1 MGKNIPISPQPGL
14 TFSPAVKRGNLL
26 FISGLTGVSEETK
39 GDMAAQTELIFQKM
53 KALLEEA
60 GATFDNVVWTTDYMT
75 TLEDY
80 NKTADIRRKYL
91 PNDAFSA
98 ATGVVVK
105 RLIRGAAL
113 IEIDAIAVLD

>member
-1 MGKNIPISPQPGL
+1 MGKNIPISPNPRW

-26 FISGLTGVSEETK
+26 FISGLTGVTEESK
-39 GDMAAQTELIFQKM
+39 GDIAAQTEVIFQKM

-75 TLEDY
+75 TLEGY
-80 NKTADIRRKYL
+80 PGTADVRRKYL
-91 PNDAFSA
+91 PSDAWPA

-105 RLIRGAAL
+105 RLIREEAL
-113 IEIDAIAVLD
+113 IEIDAVAVLD

>member
-1 MGKNIPISPQPGL
+1 MGKNIPISPNPRW

-26 FISGLTGVSEETK
+26 FISGLTGVTEETE
-39 GDMAAQTELIFQKM
+39 GDIAAQTEVIFQKM

-75 TLEDY
+75 TLEGY
-80 NKTADIRRKYL
+80 KGTADVRRKYL
-91 PNDAFSA
+91 PSDALPG

-105 RLIRGAAL
+105 RLIREEAL
-113 IEIDAIAVLD
+113 IEIDAVAVLD